1 MYLSNKI
8 NNFNRQVFCW
18 MDRWHGLTLQD
29 IREIEEKTREEL
41 NRVILFLYN

>member
-1 MYLSNKI
+1 
-8 NNFNRQVFCW
+8 

-41 NRVILFLYN
+41 NRVIFFFLSKVTTLIINTILITATE